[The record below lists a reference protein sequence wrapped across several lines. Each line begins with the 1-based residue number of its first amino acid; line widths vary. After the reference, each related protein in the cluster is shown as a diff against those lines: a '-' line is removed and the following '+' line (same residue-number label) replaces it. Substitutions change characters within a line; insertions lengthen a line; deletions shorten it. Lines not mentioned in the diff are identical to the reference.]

1 MSIIRKAILPVAGLG
16 TRFLPATKAQP
27 KEMLPIFDT
36 PAIQFIV
43 EEAVHAGIK
52 EIIIVT
58 REEKGAIENHFERNL
73 KLESSLRQRGK
84 TRALE
89 IVRHIWQMAHFTFVR
104 QEEALGDGH
113 AILCAKDFINPDEAV
128 AVLFG
133 DDIVDNPNGQNAIE
147 QLLSVY
153 EKVNS
158 PVVLLEK
165 IAPQDVQKYGI
176 VEMAKDHQITNIV
189 EKPEPKDAPSNIGVV
204 GKFILTPQ
212 LFKLLRKTMPGAD
225 KEIHLV
231 NTCRDFIKSGGKMY
245 GKILEGRRFDT
256 GDRLGFLKATL
267 YFALKK
273 ENGKVKEIL
282 EDFLKRE

>member
-1 MSIIRKAILPVAGLG
+1 MSIRKAVLPVAGLG

-27 KEMLPIFDT
+27 KEMLPVFDT

-43 EEAVHAGIK
+43 EEAVDAGIK

-58 REEKGAIENHFERNL
+58 REEKGAIEHHFEKNS

-89 IVRHIWQMAHFTFVR
+89 IVRHIYQMAHFTFVR

-113 AILCAKDFINPDEAV
+113 AILCAKDFINPDEAF

-133 DDIVDNPNGQNAIE
+133 DDIVDNPTGPNAVE
-147 QLLSVY
+147 QLLAMY
-153 EKVNS
+153 EKTKS

-165 IAPQDVQKYGI
+165 VAPQDVSKYGI
-176 VEMAKDHQITNIV
+176 VEMKKDHQITNMV
-189 EKPEPKDAPSNIGVV
+189 EKPAPEDAPSNIAVV

-212 LFKLLRKTMPGAD
+212 LFKVLRQTMPGPD
-225 KEIHLV
+225 KEIHLA
-231 NTCRDFIKSGGKMY
+231 NTCHDFIKSGGKMY
-245 GKILEGRRFDT
+245 GKILEGKRFDT
-256 GDRLGFLKATL
+256 GDKLGFLKATL
-267 YFALKK
+267 HFALKK
-273 ENGKVKEIL
+273 ENGKVRDIL
-282 EDFLKRE
+282 TEFLKRE